1 MNYPY
6 YNKFCGDPQFVFQ
19 NRKFRKRKPKC
30 VDGSYWTA
38 EQNNWM
44 VTDDLKKVNDTLGHE
59 MGDIMILELCKAP
72 AEGRSASDLL
82 HEADLKMY
90 EDKIRTKEEQK
101 AKEKQEKK

>member
-1 MNYPY
+1 MLTEAIGPRSR
-6 YNKFCGDPQFVFQ
+6 KLDGDRRSEKGQRYAGP
-19 NRKFRKRKPKC
+19 R
-30 VDGSYWTA
+30 DGRHH
-38 EQNNWM
+38 
-44 VTDDLKKVNDTLGHE
+44 DP
-59 MGDIMILELCKAP
+59 ELCKAP

>member
-1 MNYPY
+1 
-6 YNKFCGDPQFVFQ
+6 
-19 NRKFRKRKPKC
+19 
-30 VDGSYWTA
+30 
-38 EQNNWM
+38 M
-44 VTDDLKKVNDTLGHE
+44 VTDDLKKVNDTLPRDGRHH
-59 MGDIMILELCKAP
+59 DPELCKAP